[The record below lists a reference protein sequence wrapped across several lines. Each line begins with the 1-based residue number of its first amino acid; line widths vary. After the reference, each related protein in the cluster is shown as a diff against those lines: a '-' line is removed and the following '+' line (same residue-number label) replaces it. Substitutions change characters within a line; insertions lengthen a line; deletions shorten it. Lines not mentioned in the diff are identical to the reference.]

1 MSKPPETWESVL
13 IGFSLCL
20 IAAILIS
27 WGVATQQNRVLE
39 RARFINNERNEMLD
53 KEVVYVFRVESMVSV
68 KAPIDFDPDKLI
80 NEGIVKW
87 YLSQDVED
95 DKINFELQGVFDEDS
110 E

>member
-1 MSKPPETWESVL
+1 MKEYS
-13 IGFSLCL
+13 
-20 IAAILIS
+20 
-27 WGVATQQNRVLE
+27 
-39 RARFINNERNEMLD
+39 D

-95 DKINFELQGVFDEDS
+95 DKINFELQGVLDEDS